1 MTSTGFYGW
10 KLVAALWVILF
21 MNLAFPMYGSSVI
34 NSYMVTDLGLDR
46 RTLGLMFSV
55 YMLMSGLPGPLVA
68 IFVNRMG
75 VRLTLVLG
83 SLFLVAGALTMAF
96 FVSTGTQAVL
106 VFGIIIGLG
115 VVTGGPLAAQT
126 GVAFW
131 FIRRRAL
138 AISII
143 LSAGGIGGFVA
154 ARVLNRMIAAADGNW
169 RVGWWLVAG
178 LACVAAVVAA
188 LFVKDKPGDI
198 GQQTDGGPPA
208 GDAAK
213 VSGARPKAR
222 AAVYIT
228 QEEWT
233 FADAAGTPALWL
245 LMLCAVGFS
254 AGLTQIMAHGI
265 IHLQDLGHTPDAAA
279 RSFSILVVS
288 TLIGK
293 LVLGVFG
300 DRIEPRYLWSGATAI
315 FGVGMIIVVNATS
328 TLDLYVYAVCLGAGF
343 GGGLVCMMTVLSN
356 FYGSKAYASVVGITL
371 AIQTT
376 AGAIGSY
383 VAGDFYD
390 RFGSYAL
397 AFNGAGVLCLA
408 GAVLLLFI
416 RPPTRT
422 TVRAGSLSPS
432 LQ

>member
-10 KLVAALWVILF
+10 KLLAALWVILF
-21 MNLAFPMYGSSVI
+21 MNLAFPLYGSSVI

-68 IFVNRMG
+68 ICINRMG
-75 VRLTLVLG
+75 VRYTLVLG
-83 SLFLVAGALTMAF
+83 SLFLISGALTMAL
-96 FVSTGTQAVL
+96 FVSTGPQAVL
-106 VFGIIIGLG
+106 VFGVMIGHG

-138 AISII
+138 AIAII

-154 ARVLNRMIAAADGNW
+154 ARVLNHLIAAAGGNW
-169 RVGWWLVAG
+169 RVGWWLIAG
-178 LACVAAVVAA
+178 LACIAAVVAA
-188 LFVKDKPGDI
+188 VFVKDKPADI
-198 GQQTDGGPPA
+198 GQQSDGGPQLRLSGESHGTKHKA
-208 GDAAK
+208 G
-213 VSGARPKAR
+213 GG
-222 AAVYIT
+222 VYIT
-228 QEEWT
+228 HEEWT
-233 FADAAGTPALWL
+233 FADAAGTQTLWL

-254 AGLTQIMAHGI
+254 AGLTQVMAHGI
-265 IHLQDLGHTPDAAA
+265 VHLQDLGHTADAAA
-279 RSFSILVVS
+279 KSFSIMVVS

-300 DRIEPRYLWSGATAI
+300 YRIEPRYLWAGATAI
-315 FGVGMIIVVNATS
+315 FGVGMIVLVKATS
-328 TLDLYVYAVCLGAGF
+328 AVDLYLYAVCLGAGF
-343 GGGLVCMMTVLSN
+343 GGGLVCMMTVFSN
-356 FYGSKAYASVVGITL
+356 FYGSKAYASVVGVTL
-371 AIQTT
+371 AVQTT

-383 VAGDFYD
+383 VAGDFYE

-408 GAVLLLFI
+408 GAVLLLFL
-416 RPPTRT
+416 RPPARTRAP
-422 TVRAGSLSPS
+422 VGSLSPS
-432 LQ
+432 LP